1 MMINSSQDNLSN
13 NAMDDCP
20 DNSGKHSETSWKQ
33 VVIDDTTLR
42 DGEQSAGIA
51 FTVEEKI
58 AIAQGLAAAG
68 VPELEIGIPAMGAEE
83 QYNMRAIADLRL
95 PLNLLGWCRLVDA
108 DLAAAKNTGVAM
120 VDLSVPVSDQQIRH
134 KLGRTRKEVI
144 KDIKRLIPKALDAGF
159 EVCLGCE
166 DASRADLNFVQ
177 TVMETAQNVGARRI
191 RFADTVGIMEPFSV
205 VDIFRTLREG
215 SDLELEMHAHND
227 FGLASA
233 NTMAAVYGGATH
245 INTTVNGLGERA
257 GNAPLEEAV
266 VALRH
271 LYQVETGVDSGR
283 LMTLSDLVQRASG
296 RDVSWQKSVVGEGV
310 FTHEAG
316 IHVDGLIKDPRNY
329 QGLDPAVLGRSHSL
343 VLGKHSGGRTIRNC
357 YSELGIELQV
367 WQVEALLQKVRAFA
381 SEYKRVPKHSE
392 LHDFYYQLCDFEP
405 LVLQRHVSKTDVTK
419 GGRVQ

>member
-1 MMINSSQDNLSN
+1 MFNNTLGNLSN
-13 NAMDDCP
+13 GAISDCS
-20 DNSGKHSETSWKQ
+20 DNPGKHSERSWKQ

-51 FTVEEKI
+51 FTVEEKL

-83 QYNMRAIADLRL
+83 QEIMRAIVELKL
-95 PLNLLGWCRLVDA
+95 PLNLLGWCRLVDG

-120 VDLSVPVSDQQIRH
+120 VDLSVPVSDQQIRY
-134 KLGRTRKEVI
+134 KLGRNRKEVL
-144 KDIKRLIPKALDAGF
+144 KEIKRLVPKALDAGF

-177 TVMETAQNVGARRI
+177 TVMETAQQAGARRI

-205 VDIFRTLREG
+205 ADIFRTLRAG

-271 LYQVETGVDSGR
+271 LYQVDTGVDSGR
-283 LMTLSDLVQRASG
+283 LMALSEMVQRASG
-296 RDVSWQKSVVGEGV
+296 REISWQKSVVGEGV

-316 IHVDGLIKDPRNY
+316 IHVDGLLKDPRNY
-329 QGLDPAVLGRSHSL
+329 QGLDPAELGRSHRL
-343 VLGKHSGGRTIRNC
+343 VLGKHSGGRMIRNC
-357 YSELGIELQV
+357 YAELDIDLQV
-367 WQVEALLQKVRAFA
+367 WQVEPLLQKVRAFT
-381 SEYKRVPKHSE
+381 STHKRVPAQAELLAFYQVLCELGQWSKPLNISNANLSE
-392 LHDFYYQLCDFEP
+392 
-405 LVLQRHVSKTDVTK
+405 
-419 GGRVQ
+419 GGLGQ

>member
-1 MMINSSQDNLSN
+1 MFNNTLGNLGNDATSDCSN
-13 NAMDDCP
+13 NP
-20 DNSGKHSETSWKQ
+20 GKYSERSWKQ

-51 FTVEEKI
+51 FTVEEKL

-83 QYNMRAIADLRL
+83 QEIMRAIVELKL
-95 PLNLLGWCRLVDA
+95 PLNLLGWCRLVDG

-134 KLGRTRKEVI
+134 KLGRKRKEVL
-144 KDIKRLIPKALDAGF
+144 KEIKRLVPKALDAGF

-177 TVMETAQNVGARRI
+177 TVMETAQHAGARRI

-205 VDIFRTLREG
+205 ADIFRTLRAG

-271 LYQVETGVDSGR
+271 LYQVDTGVDSGR
-283 LMTLSDLVQRASG
+283 LMALSEMVQRASG
-296 RDVSWQKSVVGEGV
+296 REISWQKSVVGEGV

-316 IHVDGLIKDPRNY
+316 IHVDGLLKDPRNY
-329 QGLDPAVLGRSHSL
+329 QGLDPAELGRSHSL
-343 VLGKHSGGRTIRNC
+343 VLGKHSGGRMIRNC
-357 YSELGIELQV
+357 YAELDIELQG
-367 WQVEALLQKVRAFA
+367 WQVEALLQKVRAFT
-381 SEYKRVPKHSE
+381 SEHKRVPEHSE
-392 LHDFYYQLCDFEP
+392 LHGFYHMLCELESWALRP
-405 LVLQRHVSKTDVTK
+405 GVSKAPIAE
-419 GGRVQ
+419 GGLA